1 MKSPLSR
8 RRQKSTTPEPS
19 LEQQSKSVD
28 VVNHVQP
35 IPEAI
40 PEETEETTTEE
51 KNNSPSSVES
61 VENNKKITACENGT
75 PSEIPHAEQTSE
87 HSSSTTTNG
96 KRKDKHKRTINGIVR
111 SVRSPETVSNDSED
125 TKDLCPE
132 PKKIKVELESGLQDA
147 EVEHFLKG
155 NSLVTTPNE
164 PPQTQGT
171 PTAMET
177 VSNSSSMEDTKPD
190 PATDSAASTT
200 AQCSDDNEKTNGT
213 VENSTGSDS
222 NQKSPEH
229 DEKDKESKEEKKSSE
244 HHHRKHKKRK
254 EKKKHRHTS
263 GNDSTG
269 SDAPGSPLY
278 QSGGVF
284 SSPRRPRMSFDMDLG
299 KTRTK
304 YRFYTL
310 DCKRMSTV

>member
-1 MKSPLSR
+1 M
-8 RRQKSTTPEPS
+8 TPEPS

-40 PEETEETTTEE
+40 PEETDERTTEE
-51 KNNSPSSVES
+51 KNSSPSNNES
-61 VENNKKITACENGT
+61 EENNKKITACENGT
-75 PSEIPHAEQTSE
+75 PCEIPHTEQKSE
-87 HSSSTTTNG
+87 HSCSTTNG
-96 KRKDKHKRTINGIVR
+96 KRKDKQKRTINGLVR
-111 SVRSPETVSNDSED
+111 SVRSPETVSKDSED
-125 TKDLCPE
+125 TKDPCSE
-132 PKKIKVELESGLQDA
+132 PKKIKVEHDSGLPDA
-147 EVEHFLKG
+147 EIEHFLKN

-177 VSNSSSMEDTKPD
+177 VSNSSSVEDAKPD
-190 PATDSAASTT
+190 PATDSAASTS
-200 AQCSDDNEKTNGT
+200 AHCSDDSEKTNGP
-213 VENSTGSDS
+213 VENSAGSDL

-229 DEKDKESKEEKKSSE
+229 DKRDNDSKPEKKSSE

-284 SSPRRPRMSFDMDLG
+284 SSPHRPRMSFDMDLG
-299 KTRTK
+299 KMNEK
-304 YRFYTL
+304 NVFVFA
-310 DCKRMSTV
+310 CKRTLSDY